1 MTPSVLDISSD
12 LRLVRLDAP
21 PAAAL
26 SWYQDPETLWMVDG
40 KREPYTPERLA
51 RMYDWLAERGELWFI
66 EVRDEGTGVGWR
78 PVGDV
83 TLCPSDLPIV
93 IGEKDQRARH
103 VGRRVIGA
111 PARGRAASAGARS
124 SWARSTNGTSRR
136 SGASRPPAL
145 SPTSAPTAARA
156 GVGGCSHLSN
166 IPFSNS
172 G

>member
-1 MTPSVLDISSD
+1 MTRSVLDIDAD

-21 PAAAL
+21 PAEAL

-111 PARGRAASAGARS
+111 PCERARGLGWREVLVGEIYEWNVASQRCFSAAGFEPYERTNRGAR
-124 SWARSTNGTSRR
+124 WRR
-136 SGASRPPAL
+136 RL
-145 SPTSAPTAARA
+145 
-156 GVGGCSHLSN
+156 
-166 IPFSNS
+166 
-172 G
+172 